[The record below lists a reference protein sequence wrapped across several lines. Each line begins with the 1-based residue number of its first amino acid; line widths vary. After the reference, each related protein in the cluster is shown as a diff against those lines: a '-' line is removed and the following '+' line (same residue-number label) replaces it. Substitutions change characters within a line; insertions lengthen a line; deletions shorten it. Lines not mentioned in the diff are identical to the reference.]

1 MRYECPKCKLEPIQT
16 IEDIKNSNADWNVY
30 SDIKC
35 PKCGED
41 TYPVEEKKKKGR
53 KKKVQDEDE
62 LILYDK
68 VIRKSFIIRNLEYFK
83 KENTITVN
91 EFGIT
96 RKRIADIFHFDFN
109 SNTSTI
115 FEIKGE
121 KDNINRLEQQLNIYN
136 SYANIVYVITAENHL
151 HKIEELLSKK
161 IYGRN
166 IGIITVDKELNFK
179 EVKKATF
186 IKCFFDTFI
195 RNLDKEELLLL
206 CEEKNLKVYG
216 SKANI
221 IGYLKRHVNYDE
233 LIISLKNKLNKY
245 YTKEC
250 PNCSSRLYY
259 NKYINNIKT
268 CICFECDK
276 TYNNV

>member
-16 IEDIKNSNADWNVY
+16 IEDIKESTADWNVY
-30 SDIKC
+30 SNIKC
-35 PKCGED
+35 PNCGED
-41 TYPVEEKKKKGR
+41 TCPVEEKKEKR
-53 KKKVQDEDE
+53 KKKIQNNNNKE
-62 LILYDK
+62 LTLYDK

-109 SNTSTI
+109 NNTSTI

-136 SYANIVYVITAENHL
+136 SYANIVYVITTENHL
-151 HKIEELLSKK
+151 HKIEELLRKK
-161 IYGRN
+161 IYGKN
-166 IGIITVDKELNFK
+166 IGIITVDKGLNFK
-179 EVKKATF
+179 EIKKATF

-195 RNLDKEELLLL
+195 KNLDREELLLL
-206 CEEKNLKVYG
+206 CKEKNLKIYG
-216 SKANI
+216 SKDNI
-221 IGYLKRHVNYDE
+221 ISYLKRHVNYNE
-233 LIISLKNKLNKY
+233 LITSLKNKLNKY

-250 PNCSSRLYY
+250 SNCSSRLYY
-259 NKYINNIKT
+259 NKYIKNIKT
-268 CICFECDK
+268 CVCFECGE
-276 TYNNV
+276 YYY